1 MRNRSDMSGDP
12 FSDILEMANARSVVT
27 GGFTAG
33 GRWSL
38 RFPVPGKLKFFAVVE
53 GECWL
58 SIDGDAEPVRIETGD
73 VFMLGIERSFVLA
86 KDLSAPRL
94 EAKAAFE
101 GQSRGMFSVGT
112 VGNSDDAVVIGG
124 HVQLDPSSG
133 RFLTDVLPP
142 LVHVKASSPEAT
154 SLQWILDQLV
164 RERMNEFPGS
174 TLASSQLAQ
183 LMFVQLLRAHLASSA
198 TLDAGW
204 LRAMTD
210 PRIAPALRLMHDEP
224 GRPWRLSELAGASGM
239 SRTTFAV
246 LFKSVSGLAPLAY
259 LTEWRMK
266 LARKALR
273 TDSVAVSELAR
284 SLGYTSESAFSNA
297 FKRATG
303 HAPLHFRNRARGAA
317 EA

>member
-1 MRNRSDMSGDP
+1 MSGDP
-12 FSDILEMANARSVVT
+12 FSDILEMANAQSVVT

-38 RFPVPGKLKFFAVVE
+38 RFPVPGKLKFFAVVK
-53 GECWL
+53 GDCWL
-58 SIDGDAEPVRIETGD
+58 TLDGDAQPVRIQAGD
-73 VFMLGIERSFVLA
+73 VFMLGVERAFVLA
-86 KDLSAPRL
+86 NDLSAPPI
-94 EAKAAFE
+94 EAKAAFA
-101 GQSRGMFSVGT
+101 GQSRGMLSVGAI
-112 VGNSDDAVVIGG
+112 GNADDAFVIGG

-142 LVHVKASSPEAT
+142 LVHVKATSPEAT

-174 TLASSQLAQ
+174 TVASSQLAQ
-183 LMFVQLLRAHLASSA
+183 LMFVQILRAHLATSA
-198 TLDAGW
+198 LLDASW

-210 PRIAPALRLMHDEP
+210 PRIAPALRLIHDEP
-224 GRPWRLSELAGASGM
+224 GRPWRLEELAKASAM

-246 LFKSVSGLAPLAY
+246 LFKSVSGMAPLAY

-266 LARKALR
+266 LAQKALR
-273 TDSVAVSELAR
+273 ADSVAVSELAR

-303 HAPLHFRNRARGAA
+303 HAPSHYRNRAGAA
-317 EA
+317 AKA